1 MYSREDWLETED
13 IERRK
18 GNRDISNI
26 LERKA
31 FISLTNTPIVS
42 NRFVCKL
49 NDGWYLIKRAPSAYH
64 GRPIDGWRVW
74 WWKFATHVTGAWQGF
89 WLSRP

>member
-1 MYSREDWLETED
+1 MYSREDWLETEEV
-13 IERRK
+13 ERRK

-26 LERKA
+26 IARKP

-42 NRFVCKL
+42 KRFVCKL
-49 NDGWYLIKRAPSAYH
+49 NDGWYLIKRAPLAYH

-74 WWKFATHVTGAWQGF
+74 WWKFTTNAMGAWRGF